1 MAARRNQWAS
11 FLTDAA
17 SDVRRLN
24 SVDRFSSIPVR
35 EKESVAL
42 HSYWV
47 VLYSLMLHRRLDGP
61 GEALGPLLSY
71 AAIHDLPEC
80 LTGDVVRTFKYS
92 SGDFREAVQAAE
104 QSMVE
109 RLPRHILTTLRRAE
123 SMSGNGTW
131 EHGWYV
137 EAVAKAADFVSLYQ
151 YLMREA
157 RGGNSDIDPFI
168 KMMRADVA
176 RMGRI
181 ALEVSKSLLPPNRK
195 KILAELADLYK
206 SMSTLSVK
214 PKFVL

>member
-11 FLTDAA
+11 FLTEAA

-35 EKESVAL
+35 ERESVAL

-61 GEALGPLLSY
+61 GEALGSLLSY
-71 AAIHDLPEC
+71 AAVHDLPEC

-92 SGDFREAVQAAE
+92 SGEFREAVQAAE
-104 QSMVE
+104 HSMVE
-109 RLPRHILTTLRRAE
+109 RLPKPVLSMLRRAE
-123 SMSGNGTW
+123 SMSGDGTW

-137 EAVAKAADFVSLYQ
+137 ETVAKAADFLSLYQ
-151 YLMREA
+151 YLMREL
-157 RGGNSDIDPFI
+157 RGGNSDIGPFV
-168 KMMRADVA
+168 KAMRAD
-176 RMGRI
+176 MN
-181 ALEVSKSLLPPNRK
+181 KMRK
-195 KILAELADLYK
+195 KVSESFRPAADPRRSRILTELADLYK